1 MVNTSK
7 DLGMVAEMP
16 KEIAFHVVLKAV
28 CDRQMLNA
36 VKGRGRGKRPVDKKC
51 PMNSYAALPGMCG
64 CMGGKIW
71 GLAAKGKNKH

>member
-28 CDRQMLNA
+28 CDRQML
-36 VKGRGRGKRPVDKKC
+36 VVKKGRGRKRPVEKKC
-51 PMNSYAALPGMCG
+51 PMNSYAALPGMC
-64 CMGGKIW
+64 CMVGKI
-71 GLAAKGKNKH
+71 